1 MTPAIFNPRLHSL
14 PRASVLVLGSL
25 ALAVPLSHFPQIQ
38 RAPLIIFPTIIA
50 LLGTADTIRCIQ
62 KRWTFYHAGVI
73 LCIYMDLMTVTLI
86 LFFLLYPYT
95 F

>member
-1 MTPAIFNPRLHSL
+1 MTPAILNPRAHSL
-14 PRASVLVLGSL
+14 PRASLLVLGSL
-25 ALAVPLSHFPQIQ
+25 AVTLPLSHFPQI
-38 RAPLIIFPTIIA
+38 RREPLIIFPAIVA
-50 LLGTADTIRCIQ
+50 LIGTADTIRCIQ
-62 KRWTFYHAGVI
+62 RRWNFYHAGVI